1 MHRGNPRLAVGTSSL
16 QLASTSTIDTCGI
29 DISKRETIHDRLS
42 HDGLA
47 AYNHRRT
54 EDL

>member
-1 MHRGNPRLAVGTSSL
+1 MGGEAGH
-16 QLASTSTIDTCGI
+16 ICGI

-42 HDGLA
+42 HEGLA

>member
-1 MHRGNPRLAVGTSSL
+1 VHRGTPRLAVGSSSL
-16 QLASTSTIDTCGI
+16 QLASTPTIDGCGI
-29 DISKRETIHDRLS
+29 DISKRETIHERLS

>member
-1 MHRGNPRLAVGTSSL
+1 MHSGNSRLAVGTSSL
-16 QLASTSTIDTCGI
+16 QLASTPTIDNCGI
-29 DISKRETIHDRLS
+29 DIYKRETIHDRLS